1 FTTSIRS
8 TGPPNL
14 IRESVLT
21 SSGFSP
27 LPVAVA
33 EVLTVIISTKS
44 SANHH

>member
-1 FTTSIRS
+1 TTSIRS

-21 SSGFSP
+21 SSDFSS
-27 LPVAVA
+27 LSVAVA
-33 EVLTVIISTKS
+33 EDRTVILPTKS